1 VDCRR
6 KEVVRKTLLSEPFL
20 HFKTIVLPRQAR
32 DKHNETLTNE
42 RRYVFCRRANATDA
56 PENYYEWQA
65 RSQVST
71 WWPVAPSDED
81 KQTKNYTSGP
91 PLDGCALHLPP
102 AAHPHTHH
110 HHLATHTLTQK
121 KTHLDFRAFLY
132 MVSRA
137 AAAVPLLCYAL
148 ATTMQQQRRR
158 RRRRHARRREQALEW
173 PDWRLL
179 QGPRAVLRRSGE
191 HYIYI
196 YALSASESF
205 KSKTDQFAKTGSGQ
219 KRLRKDIELKFRVS
233 QVSINLGNAAGG
245 SGFDPES
252 PIDTANMTECAVK
265 AELAFTQGTETKYSE
280 IPTAEKT
287 LTLSKSLLEKYSKY
301 IGI

>member
-1 VDCRR
+1 MSLWQGCDWSFLIGPWIADAKKWCGKRP
-6 KEVVRKTLLSEPFL
+6 LSEPFL

-42 RRYVFCRRANATDA
+42 AFRYVFCRRANATDA

-102 AAHPHTHH
+102 AAHPHTPPSSGH
-110 HHLATHTLTQK
+110 THTH
-121 KTHLDFRAFLY
+121 THSHKRKRIWISELFS
-132 MVSRA
+132 MVSR

-158 RRRRHARRREQALEW
+158 RRHTRRREQALER

-196 YALSASESF
+196 YALSVSESF
-205 KSKTDQFAKTGSGQ
+205 KSKTNQFAKTGSGQ
-219 KRLRKDIELKFRVS
+219 KRLRKDIELKFHVS
-233 QVSINLGNAAGG
+233 TGLHQPGQCCRRQWL
-245 SGFDPES
+245 
-252 PIDTANMTECAVK
+252 
-265 AELAFTQGTETKYSE
+265 
-280 IPTAEKT
+280 
-287 LTLSKSLLEKYSKY
+287 
-301 IGI
+301 